1 MYKNTDFPVGGGILK
16 ERIEDKKRR
25 GE

>member
-1 MYKNTDFPVGGGILK
+1 MYKNTDFPVGGGFLK
-16 ERIEDKKRR
+16 EGIEDKKRR